1 MGLTLLEASKLEND
15 PARLAVIAE
24 LAEGELMASVPFMS
38 ISGPGV
44 DYGVESELP
53 AVGFRAFNESYPES
67 YGVINPQYER
77 LKIFGGDIDVDLAK
91 IRMSGEQAKLDQI
104 QMKVRS
110 MRLTFEDLFINGSEN
125 TDPRQFDGL
134 KTRINAGSSQ
144 AIDQNGALSLA
155 KLDEL
160 IDTVESGSTEKVLL
174 MNKKLRRLLTVAGRT
189 TTVGGFIT
197 YDQDEFGRRVTRYG
211 DTRIIVTDT
220 NAQNVAIQ
228 PFTEAGS
235 STSVYCVAF
244 GDMMTTAL
252 QHSNGIIIDQLGQV
266 DDAPVDRTRIEW
278 YVGEAVF
285 SGRSC
290 GRLYGVTDA
299 TVLV

>member
-1 MGLTLLEASKLEND
+1 MGLTLLEASKLEQD
-15 PARLAVIAE
+15 PARLAVISE
-24 LAEGELMASVPFMS
+24 LAEGELMANVPFMS

-104 QMKVRS
+104 QMKIRA
-110 MRLTFEDLFINGSEN
+110 MRLTFEDLFINGNESV
-125 TDPRQFDGL
+125 DPRQFDGL
-134 KTRINAGSSQ
+134 RTRINSGSSQ
-144 AIDQNGALSLA
+144 AISMGGALSLA
-155 KLDEL
+155 RLDEL
-160 IDTVESGSTEKVLL
+160 IDAVDAGSSEKVLI
-174 MNKKLRRLLTVAGRT
+174 MNKTMRRRITAAARNT
-189 TTVGGFIT
+189 SIGGEVSF
-197 YDQDEFGRRVTRYG
+197 DLDSFGRRVTRYN
-211 DTRIIVTDT
+211 DARIVITDT

-228 PFTEAGS
+228 PFTEAAS
-235 STSVYCVAF
+235 STSIYCVAF
-244 GDMMTTAL
+244 GDMQTTAL
-252 QHSNGIIIDQLGQV
+252 QHSNGIIVDQLGQV

-285 SGRSC
+285 NGRTAA
-290 GRLYGVTDA
+290 RLFGVTDA
-299 TVLV
+299 AVVA

>member
-1 MGLTLLEASKLEND
+1 MGLTLLEASKLEQD
-15 PARLAVIAE
+15 PARLAVISE
-24 LAEGELMASVPFMS
+24 LAEGELMANVPFMS

-53 AVGFRAFNESYPES
+53 AVGFRAFNESYPET

-104 QMKVRS
+104 QMKIRS
-110 MRLTFEDLFINGSEN
+110 MRLTFEDLFINGNESV
-125 TDPRQFDGL
+125 DPRQFDGL
-134 KTRINAGSSQ
+134 RTRINSGSSQ
-144 AIDQNGALSLA
+144 AISMGGALSLA
-155 KLDEL
+155 RLDEL
-160 IDTVESGSTEKVLL
+160 IDAVDAGSSEKVLI
-174 MNKKLRRLLTVAGRT
+174 MNKTMRRRLTVAARNT
-189 TTVGGFIT
+189 SIGGFIT
-197 YDQDEFGRRVTRYG
+197 YELDGFGRRVTRYG

-228 PFTEAGS
+228 PFTEAAS
-235 STSVYCVAF
+235 STSIYCVAF
-244 GDMMTTAL
+244 GDMQTTAL
-252 QHSNGIIIDQLGQV
+252 QHSNGIIVDQLGQV

-285 SGRSC
+285 NGRTAA
-290 GRLYGVTDA
+290 RLFGVTDA
-299 TVLV
+299 AVVA